1 MNIIRRFAALL
12 VGAVFFIAGALKL
25 MDPVGTGLITEE
37 YLRFLGLRFMLPA
50 ANVLGEAGALT
61 EALLGAALITGV
73 WRKWVLRLTG
83 ILLLFFTGLTALLW
97 VKNPPMDCGCFGEAL
112 HLTHAQSFW
121 KNIVLLLLWAIAA
134 LPTRRKGGARR
145 LKKVAFALS
154 VVAILCF
161 AARHLW
167 YLPSD
172 DFTDLRPGAE
182 LMREGEEMVGDV
194 SLPLYDFE
202 GEYRNELLTDS
213 RAMVFSVYNPERMGP
228 RRWQRIQDLR
238 QALPMRVRPVLL
250 VATTPARAAEF
261 VPQDLL
267 DICYFCDRRQL
278 MTLNRSNGG
287 ATLIF
292 RGYVVAKWSTHAY
305 PDREELQALYSGNE
319 TEAMMTFI
327 NTSRLRFQAFLLG
340 MFAIMLLL

>member
-25 MDPVGTGLITEE
+25 MDPVGAGLITEE
-37 YLRFLGLRFMLPA
+37 YLRFLGLRFLLPA

-61 EALLGAALITGV
+61 ESLLGAALITGV

-83 ILLLFFTGLTALLW
+83 LLLLLFTGLTALLW
-97 VKNPPMDCGCFGEAL
+97 VKDPPMDCGCFGEAL

-121 KNIVLLLLWAIAA
+121 KNVVLLLLWVIAA

-182 LMREGEEMVGDV
+182 LMREGEEMAGDV
-194 SLPLYDFE
+194 SLPFYDFE

-228 RRWQRIQDLR
+228 RRWQRVRDLR
-238 QALPMRVRPVLL
+238 QALPQRVRPVLL

-261 VPQDLL
+261 VPRDLL
-267 DICYFCDRRQL
+267 DICYFADRRQL

-287 ATLIF
+287 ATLVF

-305 PDREELQALYSGNE
+305 PDREELQALNSGDE